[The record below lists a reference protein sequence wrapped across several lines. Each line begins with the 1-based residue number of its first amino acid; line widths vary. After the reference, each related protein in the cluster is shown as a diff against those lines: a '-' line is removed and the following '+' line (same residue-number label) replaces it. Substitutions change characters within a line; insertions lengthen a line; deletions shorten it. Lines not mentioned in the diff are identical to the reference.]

1 MKYAVVIPAA
11 GQSTRFAG
19 SQKKPFEELAGR
31 AIWLRTVE
39 HFESRDDV
47 SEVVL
52 VLAEDDI
59 DEFKQRFQANLAFLN
74 VHVAVGGA
82 SRAESVLNGIKALQ
96 QPSDFVAVHDAAR
109 PLLTRQWISEI
120 FAAAADKGAVVP
132 GISVSSTVK
141 KVDDN
146 GKVQETIDRS
156 CLRLAQTPQVFDRQL
171 LSEAFAAAA
180 DLSQLTDEAS
190 VLEAAGKP
198 VFVHEGWPMNIKITT
213 QHDMRLAEAF
223 LKALPT
229 QGGLGNVGLFDD

>member
-19 SQKKPFEELAGR
+19 SRKKPFEELDGR

-52 VLAEDDI
+52 VLADDDI
-59 DEFKQRFQANLAFLN
+59 AEFKERFQGNLAFLN
-74 VHVAVGGA
+74 VQVAVGGS
-82 SRAESVLNGIKALQ
+82 SRAESVLNGIRALQ
-96 QPSDFVAVHDAAR
+96 QPADFVAVHDAAR

-120 FAAAADKGAVVP
+120 FEAAAEKGAVVP
-132 GISVSSTVK
+132 GIPVSSTVK
-141 KVDDN
+141 KVDDA
-146 GKVQETIDRS
+146 GRVCETIDRS
-156 CLRLAQTPQVFDRQL
+156 NLRLAQTPQVFNRKML
-171 LSEAFAAAA
+171 EEAFASAG
-180 DLSQLTDEAS
+180 DLTLLTDEAS
-190 VLEAAGKP
+190 VLESAGKS

-213 QHDMRLAEAF
+213 QDDLSIAEAF